1 MNELNPI
8 LDALNDIDTRYIIE
22 PKRRKRPIALIIAA
36 AAAALM
42 LMTGFTVVVASGS
55 PGVNVRH
62 IRRTD
67 HGPDLRYDHQFSYNI
82 TDKKDINMPT
92 KDELLKMGGV
102 FDGIE
107 NSIYSYYFE
116 DALPSNILK
125 LYNAEL
131 ITLGNDNFIEQPCKI
146 WVSSLGYNGI
156 GQCEYLDFDYE
167 LTHKKS
173 GVVLRFSCYVSIND
187 FDPIVTHETDET
199 FDKEIIPLNDGSMC
213 LILEQYMEKNAGS
226 YSDADFS
233 YDGIIYRV
241 KSMSNNV
248 DKEQMKEILSDLGVL

>member
-82 TDKKDINMPT
+82 TDKKDLNILT
-92 KDELLKMGGV
+92 KDELLELGAVELGDLEKGFYV
-102 FDGIE
+102 FDFD
-107 NSIYSYYFE
+107 NV
-116 DALPSNILK
+116 LPSDILK
-125 LYNAEL
+125 LYNAEP
-131 ITLGNDNFIEQPCKI
+131 ITFGNDNFTEKPDFFSIDA
-146 WVSSLGYNGI
+146 SSLDKDDQY
-156 GQCEYLDFDYE
+156 DYVNFSYSI
-167 LTHKKS
+167 THKKS
-173 GVVLRFSCYVSIND
+173 GTVLGIGCYFSING
-187 FDPIVTHETDET
+187 FDLTSTYESDET
-199 FDKEIIPLNDGSMC
+199 FDKEIISLNDGSMC
-213 LILEQYMEKNAGS
+213 LLLEQHMEDGYS
-226 YSDADFS
+226 YSTAAFS
-233 YDGIIYRV
+233 YNGVIYSIG
-241 KSMSNNV
+241 SMDHMN
-248 DKEQMKEILSDLGVL
+248 KEQMKEALSDLGVL

>member
-22 PKRRKRPIALIIAA
+22 PKRKKRPIALIIAA

-55 PGVNVRH
+55 PGVNVRL

-82 TDKKDINMPT
+82 TDKKGLNILT
-92 KDELLKMGGV
+92 KDELLKMGAEV
-102 FDGIE
+102 SDIE
-107 NSIYSYYFE
+107 SIYSACFE
-116 DALPSNILK
+116 DALPSDILK
-125 LYNAEL
+125 RYNAEL